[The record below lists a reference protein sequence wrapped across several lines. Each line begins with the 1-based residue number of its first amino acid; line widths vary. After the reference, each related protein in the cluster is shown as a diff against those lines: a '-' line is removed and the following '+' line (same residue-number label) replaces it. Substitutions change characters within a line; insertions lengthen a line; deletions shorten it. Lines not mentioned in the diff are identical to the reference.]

1 MYKLAFQHKIL
12 FNWLGN
18 NHQCIVIVHF
28 NTALEIKRI
37 RKLSCE
43 NAKKKNLA
51 FSNVSIKNNTDLVE
65 MSQLIL

>member
-43 NAKKKNLA
+43 KAKKNLA
-51 FSNVSIKNNTDLVE
+51 FSNVSIKNNTDFVK